1 MIIIA
6 NEFEIKVMKTLELLK
21 LMIDCQF
28 IIFDKVK
35 EITDYWRYG
44 KDTPKYFREDCKKLF
59 DIDI

>member
-1 MIIIA
+1 
-6 NEFEIKVMKTLELLK
+6 
-21 LMIDCQF
+21 MIDCQF